1 MAYIQHE
8 LEVSMIGDE
17 HGLCVKGGFTTPPGR
32 SCVKVTKPA
41 CMAQYIAEV
50 MLVGQ

>member
-32 SCVKVTKPA
+32 SCVKLTN
-41 CMAQYIAEV
+41 QYVWHSI
-50 MLVGQ
+50 LPKSCL